1 MRNCRTR
8 FVFLKSLKV
17 FLVVLGMFGLKITFI
32 KHDIS
37 RRFFMEIIKLT
48 EILKKLKTGKEPS
61 IKLVQNTYGYV
72 SRSVRLYVW
81 AWEYMLCILA

>member
-1 MRNCRTR
+1 MSFKLRWCVRNCRTR

-37 RRFFMEIIKLT
+37 RRFFMEIIKIT
-48 EILKKLKTGKEPS
+48 EILKKIEDWKRTFYKACAKY
-61 IKLVQNTYGYV
+61 IWICQ
-72 SRSVRLYVW
+72 
-81 AWEYMLCILA
+81 